1 MKLADE
7 PLAPKKKS
15 KSKVKLAAKATKK
28 AKKRG
33 AIGTATLMTRAYWG
47 SLFDPA
53 YSPFPK
59 KKKSN
64 IHGVYDD
71 DVSNAPA
78 RPHIASAGAAG
89 SAAPD
94 FREEEPVLV
103 GMAKPSPFEKAGPGM
118 IAGKNLTRLCP
129 GVALIFLV
137 EGFTCNYHITQF
149 INARLNGAVGPPH
162 I

>member
-1 MKLADE
+1 MARALALLLAALTVAADAARPRTTRALAVRGGSCPPPAPRSKAKKVKLADE

-15 KSKVKLAAKATKK
+15 KSKVKLAAKAKK

-71 DVSNAPA
+71 DVSNSPA
-78 RPHIASAGAAG
+78 RPHIASAGAGVPTSFG
-89 SAAPD
+89 SA
-94 FREEEPVLV
+94 
-103 GMAKPSPFEKAGPGM
+103 GGG
-118 IAGKNLTRLCP
+118 G
-129 GVALIFLV
+129 G
-137 EGFTCNYHITQF
+137 
-149 INARLNGAVGPPH
+149 
-162 I
+162 

>member
-7 PLAPKKKS
+7 PLAPKKKG
-15 KSKVKLAAKATKK
+15 KSKVKLAAKAAKK
-28 AKKRG
+28 TKKRG

-71 DVSNAPA
+71 DVSKSPA
-78 RPHIASAGAAG
+78 RPHIASAGAGVPTSFG
-89 SAAPD
+89 SA
-94 FREEEPVLV
+94 
-103 GMAKPSPFEKAGPGM
+103 GGG
-118 IAGKNLTRLCP
+118 G
-129 GVALIFLV
+129 G
-137 EGFTCNYHITQF
+137 
-149 INARLNGAVGPPH
+149 
-162 I
+162 

>member
-7 PLAPKKKS
+7 PLAPKKKA
-15 KSKVKLAAKATKK
+15 KSKVKLAAKAKK

-71 DVSNAPA
+71 DVSNSPA
-78 RPHIASAGAAG
+78 RPHIASAGAGVPPSFG
-89 SAAPD
+89 SA
-94 FREEEPVLV
+94 
-103 GMAKPSPFEKAGPGM
+103 GGG
-118 IAGKNLTRLCP
+118 G
-129 GVALIFLV
+129 G
-137 EGFTCNYHITQF
+137 
-149 INARLNGAVGPPH
+149 
-162 I
+162 

>member
-15 KSKVKLAAKATKK
+15 KSKVKLAAKAKK

-33 AIGTATLMTRAYWG
+33 AIGTATLMTKAYWG

-71 DVSNAPA
+71 DVSNSPA
-78 RPHIASAGAAG
+78 RPHIASAGAGVPTSFG
-89 SAAPD
+89 SA
-94 FREEEPVLV
+94 
-103 GMAKPSPFEKAGPGM
+103 GGG
-118 IAGKNLTRLCP
+118 G
-129 GVALIFLV
+129 G
-137 EGFTCNYHITQF
+137 
-149 INARLNGAVGPPH
+149 
-162 I
+162 

>member
-1 MKLADE
+1 MLLHPGFHRTHARVRIEKGFDCPPRSKAKKVKLADE
-7 PLAPKKKS
+7 PLAPKKKA
-15 KSKVKLAAKATKK
+15 KSKVKLAAKAKK

-71 DVSNAPA
+71 DVSNSPA
-78 RPHIASAGAAG
+78 RPHIASAGAGVPTSFG
-89 SAAPD
+89 SA
-94 FREEEPVLV
+94 
-103 GMAKPSPFEKAGPGM
+103 GGG
-118 IAGKNLTRLCP
+118 G
-129 GVALIFLV
+129 G
-137 EGFTCNYHITQF
+137 
-149 INARLNGAVGPPH
+149 
-162 I
+162 

>member
-7 PLAPKKKS
+7 PLAPKKKA
-15 KSKVKLAAKATKK
+15 KSKVKLAAKAKK

-78 RPHIASAGAAG
+78 RPHICLLYTS
-89 SAAPD
+89 
-94 FREEEPVLV
+94 
-103 GMAKPSPFEKAGPGM
+103 PSPRDKRQSRMPSSA
-118 IAGKNLTRLCP
+118 
-129 GVALIFLV
+129 
-137 EGFTCNYHITQF
+137 
-149 INARLNGAVGPPH
+149 
-162 I
+162 

>member
-7 PLAPKKKS
+7 PLAPKKKA
-15 KSKVKLAAKATKK
+15 KSKVKLAAKAKK

-71 DVSNAPA
+71 VVLCNGPQGDTSTNCVDQN
-78 RPHIASAGAAG
+78 G
-89 SAAPD
+89 
-94 FREEEPVLV
+94 FRRGLKYE
-103 GMAKPSPFEKAGPGM
+103 
-118 IAGKNLTRLCP
+118 R
-129 GVALIFLV
+129 
-137 EGFTCNYHITQF
+137 
-149 INARLNGAVGPPH
+149 
-162 I
+162 